1 LPELPDIAAYIDALQ
16 ARILGKRLLGIRLGN
31 PFILRTVSPAVS
43 ELTGKRVIG
52 FQRIGKVIVFA
63 LEGDLYLAI
72 HLMISGRFRWKDE
85 TGNKLPGK
93 MGLAAFDFEN
103 GTLTLTEASTKKRAA
118 LHLIRGAENLDHF
131 RRGGLEP
138 LIAEMGAFQEALL
151 CENHTLKR
159 SLTDP
164 RLFSGIG
171 NAYSD
176 EILHRAKL
184 SPVKLT
190 SRMSAEE
197 IERLYH
203 STQSVLTEWTDRIRD
218 EAGEGFPTHVTAFR
232 EGMAAHGR
240 YGKPCPTCGSPIQR
254 IVYAENEANYCA
266 TCQTDGKLLADR
278 SLSRLMKGDWPRT
291 INELEERRQRHSLP
305 LEPEKGLQK

>member
-1 LPELPDIAAYIDALQ
+1 VPELPDIAAYIDALES
-16 ARILGKRLLGIRLGN
+16 RILGKRLEGIRLGN
-31 PFILRTVSPAVS
+31 PFILRTVSPAAA
-43 ELTGKRVIG
+43 ELAGKKVTG
-52 FQRIGKVIVFA
+52 FQRIGKVIV
-63 LEGDLYLAI
+63 LEMEDDLFIAI
-72 HLMISGRFRWKDE
+72 HLMIAGRFRWKDE
-85 TGNKLPGK
+85 PGTKLPGK

-131 RRGGLEP
+131 RRGGVEP
-138 LIAEMGAFQEALL
+138 LSASLAEFQEALQR
-151 CENHTLKR
+151 ENHTLKR

-190 SRMSAEE
+190 SRMTVEE

-203 STQSVLTEWTDRIRD
+203 ATQAVLIEWTDQIRE
-218 EAGEGFPTHVTAFR
+218 EAGDGFPTHVTAFR

-240 YGKPCPTCGSPIQR
+240 FGKPCPTCGSPIQR

-266 TCQTDGKLLADR
+266 ACQTDGKLLADR

-291 INELEERRQRHSLP
+291 INELEERRQRHSTP
-305 LEPEKGLQK
+305 LDPDKGLQK